1 MPETLLLILPQQTYK
16 NGDQMAHVKP
26 DNLPALPG
34 IYTFKSS
41 DGTVLY
47 VGKANSIKDRVGSY
61 FQNYKKDWK
70 VSALLDEHA
79 RIDFILTKNESEAL
93 LLEAKLIQEH
103 KPKFNV
109 LLKEGQ
115 PFLYLLFT
123 KGALPELTIVRNKK
137 DKGTYFGPFLQKSLV
152 RSVHRFLIKTFRLSL
167 CNKKLLHGCLDYH
180 IGLCAGNFRPD
191 FNADDYRF
199 RINLAYNVLHNE
211 QKTFI
216 KEIKAAIVKSNLTME
231 FEKSKY
237 LTEYLE
243 SVDTIFTTI
252 RLRFSE
258 AKFATDIFA
267 VTTPTGEIEQQ
278 NAIIG
283 TEIQKLLG
291 LPAPVSTI
299 DCFDISHFQSQSIVG
314 SCVRFT
320 NGIPAKDFF
329 RKFNI
334 KSLTIQNDYAA
345 LQEIVSRRY
354 KDHEMLP
361 DLIVIDGGKG
371 QLSAVRAILP
381 NAHIVSLAKR
391 EERLYSTNHPDG
403 VTLDVETPVGKIFI
417 ALRDYAHHFAISH
430 HRARQ
435 RKNIG
440 ASHDTGTIHQRKLRT
455 DKS

>member
-1 MPETLLLILPQQTYK
+1 
-16 NGDQMAHVKP
+16 MAHIKP
-26 DNLPALPG
+26 DHLPALPG
-34 IYTFKSS
+34 IYTFKAP
-41 DGTVLY
+41 DGSVLY
-47 VGKANSIKDRVGSY
+47 VGKAKSISDRVASY

-70 VSALLDEHA
+70 ISALLDEHA
-79 RIDFILTKNESEAL
+79 RVDFILTKNETEAL

-109 LLKEGQ
+109 LLKDGQ
-115 PFLYLLFT
+115 PFLYILFT
-123 KGALPELTIVRNKK
+123 QGTGKNPLPLIKIVRTKK
-137 DKGTYFGPFLQKSLV
+137 EKGTYFGPFLQKTQV
-152 RSVHRFLIKTFRLSL
+152 RSVHRFLIKTFRLTL
-167 CNKKLLHGCLDYH
+167 CNKKLENGCLDYH
-180 IGLCAGNFRPD
+180 IGLCAGNCRSD
-191 FNADDYRF
+191 FNESDYRF
-199 RINLAYNVLHNE
+199 RMTLAHKVLHNE
-211 QKTFI
+211 QKSFIAQI
-216 KEIKAAIVKSNLTME
+216 KEAIATSNANLE

-237 LTEYLE
+237 LHEYLE
-243 SVDTIFTTI
+243 SVDTIFGTI

-267 VTTPTGEIEQQ
+267 VTTPTRNIEEQH
-278 NAIIG
+278 ASIG
-283 TEIQKLLG
+283 IEIQKFLG

-334 KSLTIQNDYAA
+334 KTLKVQNDYAA
-345 LQEIVSRRY
+345 LQEIVGRRY
-354 KDHEMLP
+354 KDQEMMP
-361 DLIVIDGGKG
+361 DLILIDGGKG

-381 NAHIVSLAKR
+381 NAEIISLAKR
-391 EERLYSTNHPDG
+391 EERLYSTHHPEG

-430 HRARQ
+430 HRTRQ

-440 ASHDTGTIHQRKLRT
+440 APTHDTGTIHKRKL
-455 DKS
+455 

>member
-1 MPETLLLILPQQTYK
+1 
-16 NGDQMAHVKP
+16 MAHVKP

-34 IYTFKSS
+34 IYTFKAP
-41 DGTVLY
+41 DGSVLY
-47 VGKANSIKDRVGSY
+47 VGKANSISHRVGSY
-61 FQNYKKDWK
+61 FLNYKKDWK
-70 VSALLDEHA
+70 ISALLDEHA
-79 RIDFILTKNESEAL
+79 RVDFILTKNEAEAL

-103 KPKFNV
+103 KPKFNI
-109 LLKEGQ
+109 LLKDGQ

-123 KGALPELTIVRNKK
+123 KGALPQLKIVRTKK
-137 DKGTYFGPFLQKSLV
+137 DKGTYFGPFLQKTQV
-152 RSVHRFLIKTFRLSL
+152 RSVHRFLVKTFRLTL
-167 CNKKLLHGCLDYH
+167 CNKKLENGCLDYH
-180 IGLCAGNFRPD
+180 IGLCAGNCRPD

-199 RINLAYNVLHNE
+199 RVNLAYKVLHNE
-211 QKTFI
+211 QKPFIAQI
-216 KEIKAAIVKSNLTME
+216 KEAIAISNANLE

-237 LTEYLE
+237 LNEYLE
-243 SVDTIFTTI
+243 SVDTIFSTI

-267 VTTPTGEIEQQ
+267 VTTPTGNLEEQHA
-278 NAIIG
+278 AIGI
-283 TEIQKLLG
+283 EIQEFLG

-334 KSLTIQNDYAA
+334 KTLTIQNDYAA
-345 LQEIVSRRY
+345 LQEIVGRRY

-381 NAHIVSLAKR
+381 NAEIVSLAKR
-391 EERLYSTNHPDG
+391 EERLYSTRHPEG

-435 RKNIG
+435 RKSLG
-440 ASHDTGTIHQRKLRT
+440 DTIHEPGTIHQRKL
-455 DKS
+455 